1 MQPCPHM
8 PPEPPDSSMHFA
20 LVVSAAPEPGALPLR
35 FATAV
40 LAAGH
45 ELGRVFFLRDGVRHG
60 APGSETAAAWQALQA
75 RHPALELALCIG
87 AAERRGI
94 PAPDNGHV
102 DAQIAAEPAAGSVQP
117 GFVHV
122 GLGQLVA
129 ALADAERVVDFPA
142 TADARP

>member
-1 MQPCPHM
+1 
-8 PPEPPDSSMHFA
+8 MHFA
-20 LVVSAAPEPGALPLR
+20 LVVSAAPDPAALPLR

-45 ELGRVFFLRDGVRHG
+45 ALGRVFFLRDGVRHG
-60 APGSETAAAWQALQA
+60 EPGTEFAAAWQALQA

-94 PAPDNGHV
+94 PATEEAGRATPL
-102 DAQIAAEPAAGSVQP
+102 EPTSMQGIVQP

-129 ALADAERVVDFPA
+129 ALAEAERVVDFPA
-142 TADARP
+142 TADTRP

>member
-1 MQPCPHM
+1 
-8 PPEPPDSSMHFA
+8 MHFA
-20 LVVSAAPEPGALPLR
+20 LVVSAAPELSAQPLR

-45 ELGRVFFLRDGVRHG
+45 ALPRVFFLREGVRHG
-60 APGSETAAAWQALQA
+60 QPGSEIAAAWRALQA

-94 PAPDNGHV
+94 PAAD
-102 DAQIAAEPAAGSVQP
+102 DAGSAAPTASAPVR
-117 GFVHV
+117 GFVHL

-129 ALADAERVVDFPA
+129 ALAEAERVVDFPA
-142 TADARP
+142 TADVNP